1 MRQQQRRPSRSRKT
15 TPSTST
21 GDQRASRTAPTAP
34 ARRLLK
40 RPTLAET
47 NRIIVE
53 CPSEGL
59 TVPVIV
65 AAIQQK
71 TGCSRATAY
80 RAVADAFTAGTL
92 SSPRRSRSKISR

>member
-1 MRQQQRRPSRSRKT
+1 MRETAAAEALAVEEDDPVAINGG
-15 TPSTST
+15 STHLEN
-21 GDQRASRTAPTAP
+21 GATAP

-65 AAIQQK
+65 AAIRQE

-80 RAVADAFTAGTL
+80 RAIADAFTAGI
-92 SSPRRSRSKISR
+92 ISRKDEAAS